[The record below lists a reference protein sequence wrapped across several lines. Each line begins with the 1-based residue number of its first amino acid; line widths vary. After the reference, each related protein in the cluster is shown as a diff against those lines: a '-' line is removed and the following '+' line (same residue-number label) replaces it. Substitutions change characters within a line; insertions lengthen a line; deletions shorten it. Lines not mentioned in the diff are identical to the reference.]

1 MAQIDAELGFTLPVI
16 RAVRDEDLRPMPGA
30 ALPAVQWLEARGC
43 EAKEIT
49 IALIAM
55 SGQIIKSSPR

>member
-1 MAQIDAELGFTLPVI
+1 MAQIDAELGFTLPV
-16 RAVRDEDLRPMPGA
+16 VPDEDLRPMPGA